1 MVNITQAPIV
11 KESTLE
17 RFKKLRGAFKMPK
30 DLEPKKY
37 GIKSILKIHEN
48 AEKIV
53 SSIIDKLRDGFQLT
67 DGLVAFSLISP
78 IKSTADHWPQAKLEY
93 GDLDPVESS
102 SLTADLTRRAIAV
115 GGVDLN
121 NTGNRS
127 IKDLMIVIELIADMY
142 DIINM
147 KLADGF
153 QTKDL
158 ESAPELTNII
168 LQIYEHL
175 ANATLDVKDL
185 KGREYVHVI
194 EYLTLRIHVALSRPT
209 VSQIA

>member
-1 MVNITQAPIV
+1 MISITKAPIV
-11 KESTLE
+11 KESTIE
-17 RFKKLRGAFKMPK
+17 RFKNLRGVFKMPK
-30 DLEPKKY
+30 ALEPKKY
-37 GIKSILKIHEN
+37 GIDSILIIHKD

-53 SSIIDKLRDGFQLT
+53 SAIINKLKDGFQLM

-78 IKSTADHWPQAKLEY
+78 IKSTADNWPKAKLEY
-93 GDLDPVESS
+93 GDLDPSESS
-102 SLTADLTRRAIAV
+102 ALMSDLTRRAIAV

-121 NTGNRS
+121 NVGNRS
-127 IKDLMIVIELIADMY
+127 INDLMIVIELIADMY

-158 ESAPELTNII
+158 ETAPELTNIM

-175 ANATLDVKDL
+175 ADATLDVKDL
-185 KGREYVHVI
+185 KGKEYVQVI
-194 EYLTLRIHVALSRPT
+194 EYLTLRIHVALSRP
-209 VSQIA
+209 VVKKIA

>member
-1 MVNITQAPIV
+1 MIDITPAPIV
-11 KESTLE
+11 KESTLQ
-17 RFKKLRGAFKMPK
+17 RLKNLRGAFKMPK
-30 DLEPKKY
+30 ELEPKKY

-53 SSIIDKLRDGFQLT
+53 SSIIDKLKDGFQMM

-78 IKSTADHWPQAKLEY
+78 IKSTADNWPQAKLEY
-93 GDLDPVESS
+93 GDLDAAESS
-102 SLTADLTRRAIAV
+102 TLIADLTRRAIAV

-121 NTGNRS
+121 NVGNRS

-142 DIINM
+142 DVINL

-158 ESAPELTNII
+158 ESAPELTNIM
-168 LQIYEHL
+168 LQIYEHF

-185 KGREYVHVI
+185 KGREYIQVI